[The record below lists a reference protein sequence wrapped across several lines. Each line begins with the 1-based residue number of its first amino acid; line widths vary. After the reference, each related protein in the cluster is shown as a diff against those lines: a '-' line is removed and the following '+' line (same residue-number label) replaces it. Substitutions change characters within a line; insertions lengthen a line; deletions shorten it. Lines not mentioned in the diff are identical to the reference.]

1 MAAKLKRSITLFEA
15 TFYGIGI
22 IVGAGIY
29 SLVGQAAGIAGNS
42 IWMSFLIG
50 AAIATITGLSYA
62 ELSAMYPSDA
72 AEYVYVRK
80 AYHSKFL
87 GFILGWLIIFTG
99 ILSASTVAM
108 GFAGYFNSVFSSA
121 FSLTLPLTLTA
132 TILIILLSFVNYYG
146 IKESSRMNVALALI
160 SVIGLVIFVV
170 LAVAS
175 RSSISNNA
183 NYVNYFDRPNGF
195 SGVFSAAILVF
206 FAYIGFEEIVHVS
219 EEAKSPKKIIPRAI
233 VLAIAI
239 TTILYILVSLSVV
252 SLVPWNQLKDIPNA
266 LAFAAGKSFL
276 GNNADLII
284 SVIALLSTIGT
295 VLVIVIATSRMIYGV
310 AKEGALPSILSKIH
324 KKRKTPWIAVIVV
337 AFFSILMLF
346 FGRIQT
352 LASLTS
358 LGAFI
363 TFGTTNLSLIWLR
376 YTKPK
381 IARPFK
387 VTLNIGRFP
396 VLPFL
401 GAAICVFMIFQF
413 SLSEILVGGAIILLG
428 VVVYELRKNKII
440 LAD

>member
-1 MAAKLKRSITLFEA
+1 MAVKLKRSITLFEA

-50 AAIATITGLSYA
+50 AAIAAITGLSYA

-87 GFILGWLIIFTG
+87 GFILGWLIIFTC

-108 GFAGYFNSVFSSA
+108 GFAGYFNSVFNSVLS
-121 FSLTLPLTLTA
+121 FSLPLTLTA

-146 IKESSRMNVALALI
+146 IKESSRMNVILALI
-160 SVIGLVIFVV
+160 SVIGLIIFVV
-170 LAVAS
+170 LAFAS
-175 RSSISNNA
+175 HSSSSYN
-183 NYVNYFDRPNGF
+183 VNYFDRPNGF

-266 LAFAAGKSFL
+266 LAFAASKSFF
-276 GNNADLII
+276 GNNAELII
-284 SVIALLSTIGT
+284 SVVALLSTIGT
-295 VLVIVIATSRMIYGV
+295 VLVITVATSRMIYGV
-310 AKEGALPSILSKIH
+310 AKERALPSILSKIH

-337 AFFSILMLF
+337 AIFSILMLF
-346 FGRIQT
+346 LGRIQT

-401 GAAICVFMIFQF
+401 GVAICVFMIFQF
-413 SLSEILVGGAIILLG
+413 SLSEILIGGAVILLG
-428 VVVYELRKNKII
+428 VVVYELRKNRII